1 MVGAPHFLSRTTLRP
16 LGPNV
21 TFTASARLFKPRS
34 SPRRA
39 SSAKAIILAMRA
51 VLPLVQFWVLP
62 VAPATD
68 GTQIGAFL
76 SRSYSKY
83 LANQRR
89 DYHSHAESAKYFL
102 ALSHRECKRGPAL
115 TTGCYS
121 SPRQSSTM
129 MPSPGAGSSTMSL
142 IPKTLAICSAVDSK
156 SGSVYLT
163 AELARVPPPWK
174 LPAVTAENP
183 SASSRSDAM
192 AARPEI
198 WVALSTST
206 VTSRLTGK
214 ASSSSSS
221 PSAPLSSSPSSVAP
235 SSAAPSS
242 SAPSSSAPASSAP
255 SSSDPASSA
264 PSSGDSSSAGA
275 VGLGSSSPNSASE
288 TSVSF
293 CESQKTTP
301 KEMSGTINSTT
312 IHGATL
318 RAVERCA
325 RWTPS
330 GPPAAAAMSNSSS
343 G

>member
-76 SRSYSKY
+76 SRSYLKY

-102 ALSHRECKRGPAL
+102 ALSHRECKRGPTL

-142 IPKTLAICSAVDSK
+142 IPKTLPICSAVDSK

-174 LPAVTAENP
+174 FPAVTDRKSTRLNSSHVAISYAVFCLKKKKSHTDRPQLQPAKAIDQLAQPLQRGEGASV
-183 SASSRSDAM
+183 SADDTP
-192 AARPEI
+192 ARVRRCE
-198 WVALSTST
+198 
-206 VTSRLTGK
+206 
-214 ASSSSSS
+214 
-221 PSAPLSSSPSSVAP
+221 SAP
-235 SSAAPSS
+235 
-242 SAPSSSAPASSAP
+242 
-255 SSSDPASSA
+255 
-264 PSSGDSSSAGA
+264 
-275 VGLGSSSPNSASE
+275 
-288 TSVSF
+288 
-293 CESQKTTP
+293 
-301 KEMSGTINSTT
+301 
-312 IHGATL
+312 
-318 RAVERCA
+318 
-325 RWTPS
+325 
-330 GPPAAAAMSNSSS
+330 
-343 G
+343 